1 MPMIWLLKTTSNGGG
16 FEMSFQNIDLHRRC
30 IEIFREHGLTPFRS
44 IIDAALFKS
53 LAPKKQRSSTILV
66 PEVVFW
72 LMASVGLGD
81 GTMTAAVRKFWT
93 PLVGA
98 FPGLSLE
105 PVTDAA
111 FCTARKGL
119 SLDFF
124 ANLFRAVYERFQR
137 TFRDRYRWKGLRLW
151 GIDGS
156 TLSLSSQ
163 AKKLREIF
171 PSTTSAKRPSKNP
184 LALMVSL
191 VGLRDGVCKDF
202 EMVPVK
208 VSEQECARRLILR
221 SLGIGDLI
229 LFDKNFVGFETI
241 ACLLSQKADFLFR
254 LTSNKFTAQARR
266 LTPSGRKE
274 EGYITLPLPKKIR
287 RERPDL
293 PETVTLRILDYQ
305 IPGFRPSRLLT
316 SLIDVE
322 RYPYEEVAPLYH
334 ERWMHE
340 TVYREWKQTLQ
351 ISNLRS
357 HSREGVL
364 KEVYV
369 QLTLNNAIRW
379 IMAEAAG
386 EDRRPVDLQFL
397 NTKRLI
403 LGLIPIMANLEPE
416 DLARLYRRMVATIA
430 TFEIRKR
437 PGRSYPRS
445 FDQKP
450 RHKGGG
456 RYLQPAR
463 IMPQSEGTYD
473 FV

>member
-1 MPMIWLLKTTSNGGG
+1 
-16 FEMSFQNIDLHRRC
+16 MSFQNIDLRRRW
-30 IEIFREHGLTPFRS
+30 IEIFREYGLTPFRKNL
-44 IIDAALFKS
+44 DPALFKS
-53 LAPKKQRSSTILV
+53 LEPKRQRSSTILV

-72 LMASVGLGD
+72 LMALAGLGD

-93 PLVGA
+93 ALVGA

-105 PVTDAA
+105 PVTEAA
-111 FCTARKGL
+111 FCTARKRL
-119 SLDFF
+119 PLDFF
-124 ANLFRAVYERFQR
+124 ANLFGSVYERFQH

-156 TLSLSSQ
+156 TLSLSSL

-202 EMVPVK
+202 EMVPVQI
-208 VSEQECARRLILR
+208 SEQECARRLILR

-241 ACLLSQKADFLFR
+241 ACLLSRKTDFLFR
-254 LTSNKFTAQARR
+254 LASNKFTAQTRR

-274 EGYITLPLPKKIR
+274 EGYVTIALPKRIR
-287 RERPDL
+287 QEHSDL

-305 IPGFRPSRLLT
+305 LPGFRPSRLLT

-322 RYPYEEVAPLYH
+322 QYPYEEVVPLYH

-397 NTKRLI
+397 NAKRLI
-403 LGLIPIMANLEPE
+403 LELIPVMANLEIE
-416 DLARLYRRMVATIA
+416 QLARVYRKMIATIA
-430 TFEIRKR
+430 KFEIRKR

-445 FDQKP
+445 WDHKP

-463 IMPQSEGTYD
+463 ITPQPEGTYD